1 MSPTR
6 CVCWGHRRKAK
17 AQAPPNTSQRSGTPR
32 RIEWGRP
39 CTRIAHTFTVL
50 PAPIFSGR
58 YGKHGEPVD
67 PQQVSGISYVARP
80 VQEAAILLE
89 HRQPE
94 SGTVQRQ
101 KPGVK
106 AVLFPGRFNSPASS
120 GCSGTR
126 GGRCSAVH
134 PLGPSGVSELA
145 TISRLSSSEPR
156 LVLSLRSCAVALSS
170 LRVGAR
176 AKTRRCYRG
185 E

>member
-1 MSPTR
+1 VSAGGTDARPRPRPRQTPANGPER
-6 CVCWGHRRKAK
+6 LDG
-17 AQAPPNTSQRSGTPR
+17 SSGADHAL
-32 RIEWGRP
+32 ESH
-39 CTRIAHTFTVL
+39 AHTFTVL

-67 PQQVSGISYVARP
+67 PQQVSGISYVGRP

-89 HRQPE
+89 RRQPE

-134 PLGPSGVSELA
+134 PLGPSGGSEFA